1 MPAVTNKAKK
11 AKSRKPFYSYMTPR
25 FWRIHF
31 LIPATIAFFSLGI
44 ALGIAHNTTMAP
56 LATHAT
62 AVDNIIGWAW
72 TPHVGWFSLND
83 TNSGA
88 CSSPPCGSYG
98 INISPALSSQ
108 PHWDP
113 SLPAGS
119 TINAHRVNGF
129 AWSDTVGFICFGS
142 SCNIPACTG
151 SFYPSPP
158 GDQFYA
164 YAEEI
169 TDTSTVEVHGW
180 AVICNQKDAGWISLN
195 CKDLNACDGSP
206 ASTYYKLVYNPS
218 TQIFHNGTVT
228 GSPFGW
234 NGNTDGSG
242 IGYVNFYISAAGMSL
257 NPGSENCSDGVDN
270 DLNGAID
277 CADSVCQGTP
287 SCPEIC
293 DDGADN
299 DGDTQIDCDD
309 PDCAAFPACLPPPEI
324 CDDGADND
332 GDTLVD
338 CDDPDCTGDP
348 ACAIPPQHQCLAF
361 AGDPKQ
367 ADLCCN
373 DQDPNGPYLLDCL
386 DPNCRDNAAVC
397 SAWLQISTGN
407 IYSYLGI
414 VGTQPPAATNLFN
427 SKWCLRTSDQGIEWT
442 SEEDCRQ
449 EEVGQIDLPTQS
461 TNYRNKLGFLDL
473 AGMRVDGRYAP
484 VVSILDAGGLPDQL
498 NGKIYRFVGPGTFTL
513 PAKTFLNGSGSSGN
527 GGGLLLIEGGD
538 LQIDG
543 NIEYAADQVQSRLK
557 NLASFGVVVVKT
569 AAGGGDIIINP
580 NVTKI
585 SGVYFAEG
593 SISTGST
600 GTPPDAYLDMLGIF
614 IANQFNL
621 ERDNNT
627 DPTRPAERI
636 LFDGRAVVN
645 PPPGLADISKS
656 LPRALDVSF

>member
-1 MPAVTNKAKK
+1 MPVVKNSAKT
-11 AKSRKPFYSYMTPR
+11 AKSRKQLYDYMTPR

-31 LIPATIAFFSLGI
+31 LIPSTIALFAMGI
-44 ALGIAHNTTMAP
+44 ALGIAHNTTLVP
-56 LATHAT
+56 LATNAT
-62 AVDNIIGWAW
+62 TADNIIGWAW

-83 TNSGA
+83 INPGSCTT
-88 CSSPPCGSYG
+88 PPCGSYG
-98 INISPALSSQ
+98 INISPSLSSQ

-119 TINAHRVNGF
+119 TINAHRINGF
-129 AWSDTVGFICFGS
+129 VWSDTVGFICFGA

-151 SFYPSPP
+151 SFYQSPP
-158 GDQFYA
+158 GNQFYA

-169 TDTSTVEVHGW
+169 SGTNTVEVHGW
-180 AVICNQKDAGWISLN
+180 AVICNQKDSGWISLN

-218 TQIFHNGTVT
+218 TQIFHNGSVT

-257 NPGSENCSDGVDN
+257 NPGSEVCNDGVDN
-270 DLNGAID
+270 NLNGAID

-287 SCPEIC
+287 CCPEIC
-293 DDGADN
+293 DDG
-299 DGDTQIDCDD
+299 
-309 PDCAAFPACLPPPEI
+309 L
-324 CDDGADND
+324 DND
-332 GDTLVD
+332 GDTLID
-338 CDDPDCTGDP
+338 CADPDCSGDP
-348 ACAIPPQHQCLAF
+348 ACAIPPQHQCSAF

-414 VGTQPPAATNLFN
+414 IGTQPPAATNLFN
-427 SKWCLRTSDQGIEWT
+427 TKWCLRTSDQGIEWT
-442 SEEDCRQ
+442 SEQDCRQ

-473 AGMRVDGRYAP
+473 AGMRVDGRYAS
-484 VVSILDAGGLPDQL
+484 VVSIVNAGGLPSQL
-498 NGKIYRFVGPGTFTL
+498 NGRIYRFVGPGTFTL
-513 PAKTFLNGSGSSGN
+513 PTSTFLNGSGTSGN

-538 LQIDG
+538 LRITGDIDYSA
-543 NIEYAADQVQSRLK
+543 NQVQSRLK

-569 AAGGGDIIINP
+569 AAGGGNIIIDP
-580 NVTKI
+580 SVTKI

-600 GTPPDAYLDMLGIF
+600 GSPPDNYLDMLGIF

-627 DPTRPAERI
+627 DPSRPAERI